1 MNGKQIWG
9 VIGLSAILFGLANAP
24 AAAGPTGYGATR
36 PRTQTQAPA
45 TTPEPAATAE
55 PAEGEQS
62 GDDRSWWQ
70 KVKLAIAGKSLGL
83 DESTSE
89 KLVAIQQEDKR
100 QRRQLEQEIVE
111 ILTTLDESRY
121 RETPDSDYVALF
133 EQLKAKRSALSALD
147 NTTFDRVH
155 ALIGT
160 RATVDWV
167 LAQRSMMQKM
177 KSTMRRAA
185 GPDSGSDTAAA
196 APRPQTGSGY
206 GYR

>member
-24 AAAGPTGYGATR
+24 ASAGPTGYGA
-36 PRTQTQAPA
+36 PRAQRQQQAA
-45 TTPEPAATAE
+45 PEPAATA
-55 PAEGEQS
+55 PAAEDES

-83 DESTSE
+83 DEATSE
-89 KLVAIQQEDKR
+89 KLVAIQQEDKQ
-100 QRRQLEQEIVE
+100 QRRQLEQDIVE
-111 ILTTLDESRY
+111 ILTVLDENRFK
-121 RETPDSDYVALF
+121 ETPDSDYVALF
-133 EQLKAKRSALSALD
+133 EQLKTKRVALTALD
-147 NTTFDRVH
+147 NTTFDKVH

-160 RATVDWV
+160 RATVDWI

-185 GPDSGSDTAAA
+185 GPEDASDTAAA